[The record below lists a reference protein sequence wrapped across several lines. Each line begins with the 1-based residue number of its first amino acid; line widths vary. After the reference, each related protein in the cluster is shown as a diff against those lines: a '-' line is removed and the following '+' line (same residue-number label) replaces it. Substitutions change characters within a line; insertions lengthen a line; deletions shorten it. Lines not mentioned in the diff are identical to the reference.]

1 MYQLIRN
8 KVELLSLNVKSNI
21 EILLI
26 IEINIM
32 KPFLI
37 ANFYL
42 KTSHS
47 NLDLIGMN
55 LEVTYLFLSPTIS
68 CI

>member
-26 IEINIM
+26 IET
-32 KPFLI
+32 KSVKRFLI

-42 KTSHS
+42 KITHS

-55 LEVTYLFLSPTIS
+55 LEVTYLFLSRTIS